1 MNDEPL
7 WLSHI
12 KRTSE
17 AYGSFLEWLAEEK
30 EKVHNGYSGAK
41 SWDDTLKLQAE
52 EKVLDNILA
61 LCRMSDRE
69 ARQQEEHRRTLGQ
82 H

>member
-1 MNDEPL
+1 MAKDPL
-7 WLSHI
+7 WLEHI

-17 AYGSFLEWLAEEK
+17 TYSSFLGWLAEEK
-30 EKVHNGYSGAK
+30 EKVHSGYSGAK

-69 ARQQEEHRRTLGQ
+69 TRQQEEHKRTIGQ